1 MFNPLVCSNY
11 LYLLPTKF
19 NHCAFWP
26 SSLSLQKTQH
36 RHNVF
41 VSKCRYVY
49 YIKAKCR
56 CKKKQ
61 KSVLSWFKS
70 CSNIFNAANVF
81 KNEEEMYYLPL
92 QNQNKHRWNQALSSH
107 LVGKYNEYNLYLAK
121 KYIWYY
127 CVPIYVLTT
136 ATWWYNAVFCDSF
149 WQRNNN
155 KKTVAFLALIL
166 PNADIS
172 TIRIDTN
179 AKCTVPQSW
188 VLKGGLWIFTNTRK
202 CLWWH
207 HFELSIKK
215 IFD

>member
-1 MFNPLVCSNY
+1 MICSNY
-11 LYLLPTKF
+11 QYQLLTKF

-92 QNQNKHRWNQALSSH
+92 QNQNKHKWNQALSSH
-107 LVGKYNEYNLYLAK
+107 LVGKYNEYNLYLAEK
-121 KYIWYY
+121 CTSDIIVYLSM
-127 CVPIYVLTT
+127 YVLQQHDDTMLCFAIVFGKETT
-136 ATWWYNAVFCDSF
+136 T
-149 WQRNNN
+149 
-155 KKTVAFLALIL
+155 KKL
-166 PNADIS
+166 
-172 TIRIDTN
+172 
-179 AKCTVPQSW
+179 
-188 VLKGGLWIFTNTRK
+188 
-202 CLWWH
+202 
-207 HFELSIKK
+207 
-215 IFD
+215 